1 MSLWVW
7 LWAACVDLKKQFW
20 EFLRLRGI
28 LTRIIGVID
37 SLYIDTLSTVNYEAS
52 LSSFFRSEAGMCSS
66 NNTFQYLNEL
76 GNIMVYVLADNV
88 AILSESLKTLMVAL
102 AILWK

>member
-20 EFLRLRGI
+20 EF

-52 LSSFFRSEAGMCSS
+52 LSSFFRNEAGMCSS